1 VVSRA
6 ERRRRVVATARQVA
20 RIAPLV
26 ASVAAVT
33 ALAVRL
39 ASGPVLVPL
48 GLLGAGVL
56 GLGAYALARH
66 RATTVSDRDAA
77 RLDADAGLAG
87 ELRSAAWFA
96 DRADGSGRD
105 PFVEWHLDEAARH
118 LDAVAWDGVYPPVRA
133 TRSWL
138 STAGL
143 AALALLLVIHI
154 PSARATAARAV
165 AINAQGAATGVRPG
179 IVLPPEL
186 RRRLQA
192 LLSKLEA
199 GTVSADEATAQARDL
214 LDLLSHVA
222 ASQAAG
228 EAGRAAGSAAAM
240 SPAALREQQALA
252 ERTANDA
259 LSQANEELRADL
271 QDLASRLTEGP
282 SVSTPG
288 GTPSHTIAQAGRQGG
303 GRSTTQ
309 PTAGAMSETTAIQI
323 AREAASDSAGSQM
336 LVGGGGALGSDPRAG
351 SGGGRGAPGD
361 GRGLT
366 GLAGVLHRELVEAAA
381 DASGEN
387 VTAADVRRRTGQGH
401 SQLAFTGVRLGDLT
415 GRSPAAPP
423 PAVPDVRRALILSYF
438 MPR

>member
-1 VVSRA
+1 MA
-6 ERRRRVVATARQVA
+6 PLIAGLAVATAV
-20 RIAPLV
+20 
-26 ASVAAVT
+26 
-33 ALAVRL
+33 AVRL
-39 ASGPVLVPL
+39 TSASPVVPVVVL
-48 GLLGAGVL
+48 AAGAI
-56 GLGAYALARH
+56 GLGAYALAGR
-66 RATTVSDRDAA
+66 RAMTVTDRDAA

-96 DRADGSGRD
+96 SRAGGSERD
-105 PFVEWHLDEAARH
+105 PFAEWHLDEAARH
-118 LDAVAWDGVYPPVRA
+118 LDAVAWDGVYPRVRA
-133 TRSWL
+133 MRSWL
-138 STAGL
+138 AATGL
-143 AALALLLVIHI
+143 AALALLLIIHM
-154 PSARATAARAV
+154 PSTRAGAEGTV
-165 AINAQGAATGVRPG
+165 AINAQDAAAGVRPG
-179 IVLPPEL
+179 ILLPPEL

-199 GTVSADEATAQARDL
+199 GTMSSDEATAQARDL

-222 ASQAAG
+222 ASQSAAG
-228 EAGRAAGSAAAM
+228 AGRAAGSAAAM
-240 SPAALREQQALA
+240 SPAALRQQQALA

-303 GRSTTQ
+303 AQSTAQ
-309 PTAGAMSETTAIQI
+309 ATAGAMSETTAIQI
-323 AREAASDSAGSQM
+323 AREAASDAAGSQM

-361 GRGLT
+361 GRGLA

-381 DASGEN
+381 GASGDN

-401 SQLAFTGVRLGDLT
+401 SQLAFTGVRPGDVT
-415 GRSPAAPP
+415 GRSPATPP

-438 MPR
+438 IPR